1 MNQSLPDMN
10 PNEMLLDITV
20 SKMIKKKK
28 DTEAHPHPPL
38 IRMPVLLLQ

>member
-20 SKMIKKKK
+20 SLKKKMIKKK

-38 IRMPVLLLQ
+38 

>member
-1 MNQSLPDMN
+1 MN
-10 PNEMLLDITV
+10 PNEMLDITV
-20 SKMIKKKK
+20 SKMIKKK